1 MAKKKSTFTDAD
13 DALLAELG
21 VETKV
26 VKAKKYTAEKERVIA
41 GFEEIQ
47 RFVAEHGR
55 TPKHGE
61 HNDIFERLY
70 AVRLDRIRSEEKW
83 RELLADMDSDSLLDS
98 ANAIA
103 ENEAEYEIES
113 DDELLEA
120 LGVEAAKDESL
131 TQLKHVRS
139 RSEIKAAE
147 EIARRQRCGDF
158 DRFRH
163 VFDTIQQE
171 LDSGQRLTE
180 RYEAE
185 THIALNDLFIVE
197 GNKAIVVELGD
208 EFIDNNNRYDR
219 RLRVVYD
226 NGTES
231 NLLLRSM
238 QKALWRD
245 PAGRRIMHVGH
256 DPHPL
261 FSDGKDEESPIFID
275 ENQQDETTGFLY
287 VLRSNAEHPFVV
299 ENRNLLHKIGFT
311 RGELK
316 DRFSGASNEPT
327 FLMAEIEVVAS
338 YKIVNASAGR
348 LESLLHRFFASA
360 RVDVKIRNEVG
371 GAVEPRE
378 WFFVSLGSIKK
389 AIELIRTGGIT
400 EVRYDLETAKL
411 VPAKTD

>member
-1 MAKKKSTFTDAD
+1 MAKKKSSFTDTD

-26 VKAKKYTAEKERVIA
+26 VKAKKYTAEEERVIA

-47 RFVAEHGR
+47 RFVSEHGR

-61 HNDIFERLY
+61 QNDIFEPLY

-83 RELLADMDSDSLLDS
+83 RELLSDIDADGLLAAS
-98 ANAIA
+98 SSIK
-103 ENEAEYEIES
+103 EGEADHEISS

-120 LGVEAAKDESL
+120 LGVESIKDKGL

-147 EIARRQRCGDF
+147 EIARRQRCEDF
-158 DRFRH
+158 DQFRE
-163 VFDTIQQE
+163 VFDTIQKE
-171 LDSGQRLTE
+171 LDSGQRITK

-185 THIALNDLFIVE
+185 TQISLNDLFIVE
-197 GNKAIVVELGD
+197 GNKAIVVENGD
-208 EFIDNNNRYDR
+208 EFIDSNSRYDR

-245 PAGRRIMHVGH
+245 SAGRRIMQVGH

-261 FSDGKDEESPIFID
+261 FSDGKDEEGPIFVD
-275 ENQQDETTGFLY
+275 QNQQDETTGFLY
-287 VLRSNAEHPFVV
+287 VLRSNAQHPFVV

-327 FLMAEIEVVAS
+327 FLMADIEVVAS
-338 YKIVNASAGR
+338 YQIVNASAGR

-378 WFFVSLGSIKK
+378 WFFLSLGSIKE
-389 AIELIRTGGIT
+389 AIELIRTGRIT
-400 EVRYDLETAKL
+400 EVRYDLETAKI
-411 VPAKTD
+411 VPAKQD